1 EDGNDTLAGGSG
13 TDSVVGGDGDDL
25 ILFTSGNFRD
35 HVDGGAGRDIL
46 DATAQSNPGQVVNF
60 LTGEMTGYTG
70 GATLSVSGIEVYRD
84 GSGGNTIHNSSVAG
98 MGIYGGAGDDTIHS
112 GNSSLETLDGGA
124 GIDLLDTRLFNG
136 DYEVNLVTGLTNWV
150 GESFTNFENIITGD
164 GNDTVTG
171 TAGANEISTSGGN
184 DGVYGGSGDDTL
196 EGGAGADTLN
206 GGGGFDVASYA
217 GSSAA
222 VDVRL
227 NLGTGSSGDGQGDI
241 LSNIEGLIGS
251 DYGDILKGNAG
262 ANLLDGRAGDDN
274 LSAGGGNDTVYGGTG
289 GDTVS

>member
-1 EDGNDTLAGGSG
+1 
-13 TDSVVGGDGDDL
+13 
-25 ILFTSGNFRD
+25 
-35 HVDGGAGRDIL
+35 IL
-46 DATAQSNPGQVVNF
+46 DATAQSNRGQVVNC
-60 LTGEMTGYTG
+60 LTGGMTGYTG
-70 GATLSVSGIEVYRD
+70 GATQRVSGIEVYRD
-84 GSGGNTIHNSSVAG
+84 GSGCNTIHNSSVAG
-98 MGIYGGAGDDTIHS
+98 LVVYGGAGGNTIQS
-112 GNSSLETLDGGA
+112 DNMSLEQVGGGA

-184 DGVYGGSGDDTL
+184 DVVYGGSGDDTL

-227 NLGTGSSGDGQGDI
+227 NLG
-241 LSNIEGLIGS
+241 
-251 DYGDILKGNAG
+251 
-262 ANLLDGRAGDDN
+262 
-274 LSAGGGNDTVYGGTG
+274 
-289 GDTVS
+289 